1 MTIKVLAISSGFLL
15 LTSALVKAE
24 TPLPA
29 REKICGKWESIH
41 NQLIVQIYT
50 QDSKF
55 KAKIIWYSN
64 TDGKPLSYWTD
75 SKNPNP
81 ALRKRKLLGM
91 EILSG
96 LAFDRETKSWEN
108 GMVYDSTSGRT
119 WNAAAYINKQKEL
132 KVRGYW
138 HFKFIG
144 KTMTFKRIK

>member
-64 TDGKPLSYWTD
+64 TDGKPLSYWT
-75 SKNPNP
+75 KTQIQPYVN
-81 ALRKRKLLGM
+81 
-91 EILSG
+91 
-96 LAFDRETKSWEN
+96 EN
-108 GMVYDSTSGRT
+108 YLVWRY
-119 WNAAAYINKQKEL
+119 
-132 KVRGYW
+132 
-138 HFKFIG
+138 
-144 KTMTFKRIK
+144 